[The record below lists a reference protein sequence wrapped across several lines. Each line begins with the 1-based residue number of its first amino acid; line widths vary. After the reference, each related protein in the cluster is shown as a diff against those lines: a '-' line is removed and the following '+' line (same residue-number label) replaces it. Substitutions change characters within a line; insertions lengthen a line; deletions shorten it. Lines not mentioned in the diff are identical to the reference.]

1 VTFKNNATFDEASSD
16 LKQFVAN
23 LRGQLI
29 NAIKNGA
36 STKEIAAQA
45 FVCEGTVK
53 RFADG
58 KTAQPSPFT
67 QKYIARA
74 LGYRLA
80 LLPID
85 TPKQPGEI
93 S

>member
-1 VTFKNNATFDEASSD
+1 MFPKNNPTYDEASSD
-16 LKQFVAN
+16 LKRFVADI
-23 LRGQLI
+23 RGQLI
-29 NAIKNGA
+29 NAIKSGT
-36 STKEIAAQA
+36 STKEIAARA

-58 KTAQPSPFT
+58 ITAQPSPFT
-67 QKYIARA
+67 LKYISEA

-80 LLPID
+80 LLPQG